1 MDKIEEYIKEG
12 IKEGGIEFIN
22 QINKM
27 IFNMSPYK
35 HNPVGYVRWVNIDM
49 IEANDYNP
57 NLVASKELK
66 LLAVSVLHD
75 GYTQPIV
82 TIWDEKSQKFII
94 VDGYHRYFLMK
105 TNKKI
110 QELNKGLVPI
120 VVIEKDIN
128 DRMASTIRHNRARG
142 KHTINGM
149 SSLVTNMIKNGW
161 DDVQICN
168 ELGLEP
174 DELLRLKHM
183 TGISSL
189 FLDKEFGKSW
199 EEVYQVKERLKK
211 EKFEEDEKE
220 KEEKEKNENIHK
232 N

>member
-1 MDKIEEYIKEG
+1 MTKNMDKIKQLIKEG

-22 QINKM
+22 QLNKT
-27 IFNMSPYK
+27 IFDMAPYK
-35 HNPVGYVRWVNIDM
+35 HNPVGCVKWIHMDM
-49 IEANDYNP
+49 VEANDYNP
-57 NLVASKELK
+57 NLVASKELG

-82 TIWDEKSQKFII
+82 TIYDAEKDKYII
-94 VDGYHRYFLMK
+94 VDGYHRYFLIK

-110 QELNKGLVPI
+110 RELNNGLVPI
-120 VVIEKDIN
+120 VVLEKDIN

-142 KHTINGM
+142 KHTVNGM
-149 SSLVTNMIKNGW
+149 SSLVVTMLNNGW
-161 DDVQICN
+161 GDVQICN

-189 FLDKEFGKSW
+189 FKDKEFGKSW

-211 EKFEEDEKE
+211 EKVK
-220 KEEKEKNENIHK
+220 
-232 N
+232 

>member
-1 MDKIEEYIKEG
+1 MRKNEIDNFIDEG
-12 IKEGGIEFIN
+12 IKEGGIEFLN
-22 QINKM
+22 QLNET
-27 IFNMSPYK
+27 IFKKAPYK
-35 HNPVGYVRWVNIDM
+35 HNPVGCVKWVKIDE
-49 IEANDYNP
+49 IIANDYNP
-57 NLVASKELK
+57 NMVASKELK
-66 LLAVSVLHD
+66 LLSISVLHD

-82 TIWDEKSQKFII
+82 TIWDEKQQKYII
-94 VDGYHRYFLMK
+94 VDGYHRYFLLK

-110 QELNKGLVPI
+110 SELNNGYAPI

-149 SSLVTNMIKNGW
+149 SSLIFNMIENGW

-189 FLDKEFGKSW
+189 FKERDYSKSW
-199 EEVYQVKERLKK
+199 EEVYQIKERL
-211 EKFEEDEKE
+211 DEQE
-220 KEEKEKNENIHK
+220 KEEKKNE
-232 N
+232 